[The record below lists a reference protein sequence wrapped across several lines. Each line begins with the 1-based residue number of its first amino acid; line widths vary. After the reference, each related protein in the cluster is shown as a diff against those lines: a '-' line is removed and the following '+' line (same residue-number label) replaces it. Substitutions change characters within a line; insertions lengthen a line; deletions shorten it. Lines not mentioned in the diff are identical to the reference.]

1 MASVPLHCCIYSVL
15 YGRDR
20 DLAARSLWSYR
31 HHDPTASIVA
41 VCIGGPTPTLELAAA
56 RDRIDIIDVPAARL
70 SASRFGDPYLTA
82 ALARFVD
89 VPSLLPPAGLYLMVD
104 ADTLCLRPPPVKA
117 LSERMAECRQS
128 FAAAPEV
135 SQTIGQRYLRQ
146 CRRILDA
153 FHLTQVAIDPAAPM
167 VNAGVVAWRP
177 VGGRIAFSEE
187 YAACLRYIES
197 DEDALFMLPYADQ
210 VILNILAQ
218 QHTGG
223 SFHLLDSAWNER
235 RALVRHSTMPEW
247 PAIGMHEDAIIW
259 HCRDSFD
266 ALCAARYPEQVA
278 RWNSAAGSDGSH
290 RSR

>member
-1 MASVPLHCCIYSVL
+1 MAGVPFHCCIYSVV

-20 DLAARSLWSYR
+20 DLAARSLWWYR
-31 HHDPTASIVA
+31 YHDPSASIVA

-70 SASRFGDPYLTA
+70 SVSRVGDPYQTA
-82 ALARFVD
+82 VLARFVD
-89 VPSLLPPAGLYLMVD
+89 LPSLLPPAGLYLLVD

-117 LSERMAECRQS
+117 LFEHMVECRQS
-128 FAAAPEV
+128 FAAAPEA
-135 SQTIGQRYLRQ
+135 SQTIGQGYLRE
-146 CRRILDA
+146 CRRVLDA
-153 FHLTQVAIDPAAPM
+153 FDLTQVAIDPAAPM

-177 VGGRIAFSEE
+177 AGGPVAFLEE

-197 DEDALFMLPYADQ
+197 DMDAFFMLPGADQ

-218 QHTGG
+218 QHAGG
-223 SFHLLDSAWNER
+223 GFHLLDSAWNER
-235 RALVRHSTMPEW
+235 RALVRHSTAPEW
-247 PAIGMHEDAIIW
+247 PATRMHEDAILW

-278 RWNSAAGSDGSH
+278 RWNSAAGSDGSN
-290 RSR
+290 RC